1 MPALFNTISG
11 KLLAATTVAIT
22 GLMLC
27 FSVFTALNESKQ
39 VRERVLEG
47 ASQRASDI
55 AQSLSSQLVEAT
67 SAASALG
74 GALSG
79 YIEDGEATTAD
90 LIKIMEGVPGR
101 YDLVFSSWMSAIPDG
116 ATEDFI
122 TGPEGRNADGIFAA
136 YWTKSDAGGLNFETF
151 NVDPN
156 DTSEWYRLP
165 IDSGESVI
173 TEPYLSN
180 ENRLLT
186 SVSVPVNAKGQIVG
200 VAGVDIVLDN
210 LGDFVRGLS
219 VYEGGS
225 VMLLGQGG
233 NGSLIRT
240 RKCWS
245 KPLKV
250 RKSLNF
256 RLLLKRVR
264 CRLSLIVRT
273 DLHVCSTRLPPMV

>member
-27 FSVFTALNESKQ
+27 FSVFTALNESAQ

-67 SAASALG
+67 SAAAALG

-122 TGPEGRNADGIFAA
+122 TGEEGRNADGIFAA
-136 YWTKSDAGGLNFETF
+136 YWTKAESGGLNFETF

-186 SVSVPVNAKGQIVG
+186 SVSVPVNAQGQIVG

-233 NGSLIRT
+233 KWLSHPDPEMLI
-240 RKCWS
+240 
-245 KPLKV
+245 
-250 RKSLNF
+250 
-256 RLLLKRVR
+256 
-264 CRLSLIVRT
+264 
-273 DLHVCSTRLPPMV
+273 